1 MTTSGSGLVFT
12 VSFVAVVAA
21 AALCVG
27 PRLAGRVSLRRVP
40 RSGWVLWLV
49 VALPSLL
56 QIPFPWIYDALY
68 RNASAALQ
76 GHQWWRVA
84 TALVVQD
91 GGIAGTLSNLV
102 LLAIALLACLPL
114 WGARVTV
121 LAFVLVGVSLN
132 IAAVLLGAQDGGG
145 NSGATLALIAS
156 LPPLALAIS
165 RNRRR
170 PVIALAV
177 TIASAVAL
185 LATND
190 GHGYAILA
198 GLLVGVGGMSY
209 ARGRLQRGLI
219 PPESDAT

>member
-27 PRLAGRVSLRRVP
+27 PRLVGRVSLRRVP

-49 VALPSLL
+49 VAVPSLL

-68 RNASAALQ
+68 RNASAVLQ
-76 GHQWWRVA
+76 DHQWWRVA

-91 GGIAGTLSNLV
+91 GGIGGTFSNLV
-102 LLAIALLACLPL
+102 VLAIALLACLPL
-114 WGARVTV
+114 WGVRPTV
-121 LAFVLVGVSLN
+121 LSFVIVGVSLN
-132 IAAVLLGAQDGGG
+132 VAAVLLGAQDGGG

-165 RNRRR
+165 SERRR
-170 PVIALAV
+170 PAIALAV
-177 TIASAVAL
+177 TIVAAAAL
-185 LATND
+185 LMAND
-190 GHGYAILA
+190 EHGYAIFVGLLLGLA
-198 GLLVGVGGMSY
+198 GMPH
-209 ARGRLQRGLI
+209 ARARVRRGHT
-219 PPESDAT
+219 PPEATAP